1 MTKAKFILSKKKI
14 LEQYKKLKELGIKIS
29 YSHKTNKEVTKVLED
44 TNSEFSLHAFNEIKD
59 IKDKNKIWFF
69 TQANS
74 NEELNKILDEGVK
87 KFVIDNEIDLNN
99 LLKIV
104 EEKNII
110 INLLIRMKFQE
121 HRITSGK
128 YFIYG
133 LPSIKVNEIISK
145 NESPNKYK

>member
-1 MTKAKFILSKKKI
+1 MTKAKFILNKKKV
-14 LEQYKKLKELGIKIS
+14 LEQYGKLKELGIKIS
-29 YSHKTNKEVTKVLED
+29 YSHKTNNEVTKVLED

-133 LPSIKVNEIISK
+133 LPAIKVNEIISK
-145 NESPNKYK
+145 IKDNK

>member
-1 MTKAKFILSKKKI
+1 MTKAKFILSKRKI
-14 LEQYKKLKELGIKIS
+14 LEQYEKLKELGIKIS

-44 TNSEFSLHAFNEIKD
+44 TDSEFSLHAFNEIKD

-110 INLLIRMKFQE
+110 INLFNPRYIKNIFYFLYFFY
-121 HRITSGK
+121 TS
-128 YFIYG
+128 
-133 LPSIKVNEIISK
+133 L
-145 NESPNKYK
+145 